1 MLTSIPGTYENGQI
15 RLEEPPPTDKPM
27 RVIVTF
33 TEEVGAETPV
43 HPPKRQAGV
52 LSGKIWMADDFDAP
66 LDDLKEYM

>member
-15 RLEEPPPTDKPM
+15 RLEELPPTDNPM
-27 RVIVTF
+27 RVIVTR
-33 TEEVGAETPV
+33 TEEVSAEIPAR
-43 HPPKRQAGV
+43 PAKRQAGV

>member
-33 TEEVGAETPV
+33 TEEVPPTPR
-43 HPPKRQAGV
+43 KRQAGV

-66 LDDLKEYM
+66 LDDLNEYM